1 VSHCTAP
8 HPLTAGSKQDMTLCV
23 RQAESG
29 VRKSCTRVV
38 DGDVDRRPCEKQAGA
53 RREGSR
59 GRAQRSSGCFLHG
72 VRCRVG
78 ALVAIWPC
86 PWTFLLSV
94 STPAGEG
101 GRHDG
106 KMGHA
111 RSCVCMLTA
120 VSLMP
125 PRRHILVTHAT
136 CLTRCRPPYVA
147 RYDDAHAEPQHE
159 NIEDSSPRPTPM
171 EP

>member
-1 VSHCTAP
+1 
-8 HPLTAGSKQDMTLCV
+8 MTLCV

-38 DGDVDRRPCEKQAGA
+38 DGDVDRRSCEKQAGA

-94 STPAGEG
+94 STRAGEAG
-101 GRHDG
+101 TMARWDMLAAVYACIQLSLSCHPVHTFSSHTPLASHAAGLLMLPDMTTPTRSHNTKTSRIPAHD
-106 KMGHA
+106 
-111 RSCVCMLTA
+111 
-120 VSLMP
+120 
-125 PRRHILVTHAT
+125 PRRWS
-136 CLTRCRPPYVA
+136 PSA
-147 RYDDAHAEPQHE
+147 R
-159 NIEDSSPRPTPM
+159 
-171 EP
+171 